1 VSAGGQGVRAAAGA
15 LAAVVVAVVVLA
27 CSVGPAGAATPTTG
41 RVLVVSL
48 PETEWVDFEPAD
60 TPNLDRL
67 FAAAAVGAMV
77 TNGVERPTSLPNGY
91 VTVGAGARAVGAPS
105 NGNQGF
111 GVDEDFGRDR
121 AGVVFTTR
129 TGITAGDGL
138 VYMPIADTLE
148 LNDEELF
155 GAEPGRLGD
164 ELAQAGIGRA
174 VIANGDGTDP
184 STPDTRSTPWR
195 RAAVAALMT
204 SAGKV
209 PGGRVDDRL
218 LRQDPAAPFGVRL
231 DPDRVA
237 RAFEDAWKP
246 GSVVLVEGSDL
257 VRADIQSRF
266 ASDEQ
271 AVKMRARALEDTD
284 RIVGRLLDHVEPGD
298 MVIVI
303 GPTPPQERDALSVAA
318 VRAPGFEPGL
328 LRSTTTQRN
337 GFVNLTDVAP
347 TILTYFGLDR
357 PDQMEGR
364 RMVTGES
371 GGSLAERRELL
382 VNVNEDGLF
391 RDGLVGPAMSVVMVV
406 ALVLAGAAIVLDR
419 WARLRVRGA
428 VGLLVFAALWLLGF
442 LDAAYL
448 AGPLHFGRNGG
459 AAAYWSFVVG
469 VGAVIAAVCMLA
481 TRRRPVLAA
490 FVGLGTVI
498 ALHLVD
504 LVTGAHL
511 EWNTVFGYSPTIG
524 IRFVGQGNM
533 TFSQLTAAAV
543 LFAGL
548 LAWQVPTKRGVRIA
562 VALLAVTVV
571 VMGAPFWGNDFGGA
585 IAAAPGFALLAW
597 LLLGHELRW
606 RTVWVLAGVLVAA
619 GLLVGVVDVLRPSD
633 QRTHVG
639 KFFEKAGTDFGAA
652 TLVLRRKAAENLSTL
667 GHSLLLVA
675 LVALVVLAAYLWW
688 VRPRSLRTLFARVST
703 ARATAISFGIVALLG
718 FALNDSG
725 VTIPSMMAAVAE
737 AVVVILLA
745 RVVFRESAPEPSPEL
760 QPERSRDR

>member
-1 VSAGGQGVRAAAGA
+1 V
-15 LAAVVVAVVVLA
+15 AVVVAVVALA
-27 CSVGPAGAATPTTG
+27 ATVGTAAAATPKHG
-41 RVLVVSL
+41 RVLIISL
-48 PETEWVDFEPAD
+48 PDTEWVDFEQAS
-60 TPNLDRL
+60 TPNLDKL
-67 FAAAAVGAMV
+67 FQSAAIGGMV
-77 TNGVERPTSLPNGY
+77 TNGVDRPTSLPRAY
-91 VTVGAGARAVGAPS
+91 VSVGAGARSVASPT

-129 TGITAGDGL
+129 TGIPAGDGL
-138 VYMPIADTLE
+138 VYMPIADTVE
-148 LNDEELF
+148 LNDEELY
-155 GAEPGRLGD
+155 GAEPGLLGD
-164 ELAQAGIGRA
+164 ELAQAGVSRA

-204 SAGKV
+204 GAGKV
-209 PGGRVDDRL
+209 PGGRVDDSL
-218 LRQDPAAPFGVRL
+218 LRQDSAAPFGVRL
-231 DPDRVA
+231 DPDRVE
-237 RAFEDAWKP
+237 RAFDDAWQP

-257 VRADIQSRF
+257 VRADIQARF

-271 AVKMRARALEDTD
+271 AIKMRARALEDTD
-284 RIVGRLLDHVEPGD
+284 RIVGRLLDHVESGD
-298 MVIVI
+298 MVMVV

-318 VRAPGFEPGL
+318 VRAPGFAPGL
-328 LRSTTTQRN
+328 LRSTTTQRD

-357 PDQMEGR
+357 PDEMEGR
-364 RMVTGES
+364 RMETGEA
-371 GGSLAERRELL
+371 GGSLAEHREFL

-419 WARLRVRGA
+419 WARLQARWA
-428 VGLLVFAALWLLGF
+428 VGLLVFAALGLLGI
-442 LDAAYL
+442 LDATYL

-459 AAAYWSFVVG
+459 AFAYWTFVVG
-469 VGAVIAAVCMLA
+469 VGALIAAVCMLA
-481 TRRRPVLAA
+481 TRRRPVLAVLA
-490 FVGLGTVI
+490 GLGTVI

-548 LAWQVPTKRGVRIA
+548 LAWQLPTKRGVRIA
-562 VALLAVTVV
+562 VALLAVTVI

-585 IAAAPGFALLAW
+585 VAAAPGFALLAW

-619 GLLVGVVDVLRPSD
+619 GLVVGAVDVLRPSD

-639 KFFEKAGTDFGAA
+639 KFFEKLGTDTGAA
-652 TLVLRRKAAENLSTL
+652 TLVLRRKASENLSTL
-667 GHSLLLVA
+667 GHSLLLFC
-675 LVALVVLAAYLWW
+675 LVALAVLVVYLWW

-703 ARATAISFGIVALLG
+703 ARVTAIALGIVALLG

-725 VTIPSMMAAVAE
+725 ITIPSMMAAVAE

-745 RVVFRESAPEPSPEL
+745 RVVFRAPSSDP
-760 QPERSRDR
+760 